1 MSKPI
6 SWPRRVPRGVPK
18 PRIAEEQLMKRTT
31 PALALAISAMMVSM
45 VSAQTVLDLSPGAQ
59 DAQRVTRTSTLA
71 TLAKTIPEVDWED
84 TPLETIVEWLREQ
97 GPINVVVRWRALQI
111 DGIDPDTEVTLRLR
125 NTTVGQALTY
135 ALEQLATT
143 PGDIRYRTFGN
154 ALHISTRADFNQ
166 KMYVVT
172 YAVADILR
180 TVPRFTDAPQIT
192 LDQQGQGG
200 GGGGRGG
207 GGGGIG
213 GGGGRGGGGAGGIGQ
228 STGPIFGGAGGR
240 GGGGQGGRDQ
250 DDDDEVDEE
259 RMIELID
266 LITATIEPASW
277 TVGGGLGSIEG
288 FNGRV
293 IIVRNSIEVH
303 EQLGGSIQ

>member
-1 MSKPI
+1 MFEQADSLALA
-6 SWPRRVPRGVPK
+6 RARERPK
-18 PRIAEEQLMKRTT
+18 PRIVEEQKMKRTT
-31 PALALAISAMMVSM
+31 PALALAISVMMASM

-59 DAQRVTRTSTLA
+59 DTQRVTRSSTLA
-71 TLAKTIPEVDWED
+71 TLARTIPEVDWED
-84 TPLETIVEWLREQ
+84 TAFETIVEWLREQ
-97 GPINVVVRWRALQI
+97 GPINVVVRWRALES
-111 DGIDPDTEVTLRLR
+111 DGIDRDTEVTLRLR

-154 ALHISTRADFNQ
+154 ALHISTRTDFNQ
-166 KMYVVT
+166 KMYMLV
-172 YAVADILR
+172 YPVADILR

-200 GGGGRGG
+200 GGGGGRGGG

-213 GGGGRGGGGAGGIGQ
+213 GGGGGGGGRGGIGQ
-228 STGPIFGGAGGR
+228 STGQIFGGGR

-293 IIVRNSIEVH
+293 IVVRNSIEVH
-303 EQLGGSIQ
+303 EQLGGVIE